1 MLDQITP
8 VILTFNESP
17 NIRRTL
23 DRLNWATDIVVLD
36 SFSTDDTVDLIK
48 KYPQVRLYQRSFDS
62 HTNQWNFAINN
73 TDIKTDWV
81 LALDADYVLSEAI
94 VNELDG
100 LALVSVSGVD
110 AYRASFQYFILG
122 KPLSGT
128 LYPPVTVLYRREKA
142 NYIQD
147 GHTQRVQIDGNVGSL
162 GELIFHD
169 DRKPLSSWLHAQ
181 DRYMKLESK
190 LLCSK
195 NWGALGFAD
204 KLRRLVVIAPVAVF
218 FYCLLV
224 KRGLFDGRAGLYYAF
239 QRSLAEVILSV
250 RIIQVSISKINHRS

>member
-23 DRLNWATDIVVLD
+23 DRLNWATDIVIVD
-36 SFSTDDTVDLIK
+36 SFSTDNTVDLIK
-48 KYPQVRLYQRSFDS
+48 KYPQVRLYQRRFDS
-62 HTNQWNFAINN
+62 HVKQWNFAINN

-81 LALDADYVLSEAI
+81 LALDADYILSEAV
-94 VNELDG
+94 VNELNV
-100 LALVSVSGVD
+100 LESESENN
-110 AYRASFQYFILG
+110 AYKAGFQYFILG

-142 NYIQD
+142 SYIQD
-147 GHTQRVQIDGNVGSL
+147 GHTQRVQIEGNVGNL
-162 GELIFHD
+162 NELIFHD
-169 DRKPLSSWLHAQ
+169 DRKPLSSWMLAQ
-181 DRYMKLESK
+181 DRYMALEAE

-195 NWGALGFAD
+195 NWGSLGFAD
-204 KLRRLVVIAPVAVF
+204 KVRRLIVIAPVAVF

-239 QRSLAEVILSV
+239 QRSLAEVILSF

>member
-1 MLDQITP
+1 MTKLTAIIPTGNEIHNIEA
-8 VILTFNESP
+8 VIASVNFADEVL
-17 NIRRTL
+17 
-23 DRLNWATDIVVLD
+23 VVD

-169 DRKPLSSWLHAQ
+169 DRKRLSSWLHAQ

-204 KLRRLVVIAPVAVF
+204 KVRRLLVIAPVAVF

-224 KRGLFDGRAGLYYAF
+224 KRGLFDGRAGWYYAF